1 MTTAQIGYGAIPNAG
16 KLAGRFRVTD
26 VAPGKADVL
35 KRIRGKRGDETDD
48 MILLHGRTMPSFL
61 TSVKPSEVA
70 LCQAP
75 ESFKTLSMTSKAKP
89 FSDIAERILWHRKLL
104 GMEQKEYAE
113 RAGLQRTQLSNWET
127 GATRLSLDGARALRR
142 TYGLSLDFM
151 YEGIDDAL
159 SMTLRTAWSDAVRV
173 KSSK

>member
-1 MTTAQIGYGAIPNAG
+1 MTTAQIGYGAIPYPG
-16 KLAGRFRVTD
+16 KPAGRFGVTD
-26 VAPGKADVL
+26 VAPGKADAL
-35 KRIRGKRGDETDD
+35 KRIRRKLGHKADD
-48 MILLHGRTMPSFL
+48 MILLHEPTMPSFL
-61 TSVKPSEVA
+61 TSVKTSEIGLRQVSGSSQC
-70 LCQAP
+70 LDMP
-75 ESFKTLSMTSKAKP
+75 DNVKP
-89 FSDIAERILWHRKLL
+89 FADIAGRILWHRRLL

-159 SMTLRTAWSDAVRV
+159 SMTLRSAWSDAVRV

>member
-1 MTTAQIGYGAIPNAG
+1 MTTAQIGYGAIPDTG
-16 KLAGRFRVTD
+16 KLSGRFRVTD
-26 VAPGKADVL
+26 VAPGKADAL
-35 KRIRGKRGDETDD
+35 KRIRRKRGQKADD
-48 MILLHGRTMPSFL
+48 MILLHDETMPSFL
-61 TSVKPSEVA
+61 TYVKPSEVV
-70 LCQAP
+70 LRQVP
-75 ESFKTLSMTSKAKP
+75 GLTNNSGMTGDIKP
-89 FSDIAERILWHRKLL
+89 FADIAERILWHRKLL

-113 RAGLQRTQLSNWET
+113 RAGLKRTQFSNWET